1 MLWHLC
7 RCVSPVRSGRWR
19 WGGLSRGAARSLTV
33 PRPCALQARA
43 VSLYEACLALLQV
56 YSRNS
61 LGRQRLDVTA
71 EEEQYQDLLL
81 IMELLT
87 NLLSKELIDFS
98 DAGEGAVRA

>member
-1 MLWHLC
+1 M
-7 RCVSPVRSGRWR
+7 
-19 WGGLSRGAARSLTV
+19 
-33 PRPCALQARA
+33 PRPAPQARA

-56 YSRNS
+56 YSRNN

-98 DAGEGAVRA
+98 DAGEGAAQARPSGGGALGARRRPD